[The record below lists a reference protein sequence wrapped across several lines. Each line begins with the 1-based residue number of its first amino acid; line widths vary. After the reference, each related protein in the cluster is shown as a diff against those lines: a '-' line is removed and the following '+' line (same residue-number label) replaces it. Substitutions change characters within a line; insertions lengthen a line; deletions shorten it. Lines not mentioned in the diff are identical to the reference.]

1 MKKIFGILITV
12 LITTA
17 VFGQINYNKTS
28 TIQYGTWSDKTNL
41 VHFTTENGRYEHFY
55 ILAYEPNF
63 RKNKSNTTRNV
74 YLYSVITNPSH
85 GAIFRDHYNWVKA
98 SDDVVFEGYF
108 KDGANYLDVDFF
120 TYNENSQ
127 NSSHSS
133 VRKIGYDVEFTLDI
147 SKSVNGD
154 VTIYQKKIRL
164 KCVGDGGS
172 DGYLYKVVR

>member
-1 MKKIFGILITV
+1 MKKLFGILI
-12 LITTA
+12 LALFSTTA
-17 VFGQINYNKTS
+17 FGQINYHDLSAIEHGEWK
-28 TIQYGTWSDKTNL
+28 DKTNL
-41 VHFTTENGRYEHFY
+41 VHFTTENGRYKHFY

-63 RKNKSNTTRNV
+63 PVGYSNTTRKV
-74 YLYSVITNPSH
+74 YLNSYKIAPSSSGKYSENVRWLRVS
-85 GAIFRDHYNWVKA
+85 
-98 SDDVVFEGYF
+98 DVVFEGYF